1 MNEKAFARGVLAVF
15 CFGLIVAGGC
25 LPLLPKT
32 TWEPQLHAVEEIRA
46 DPGPFPTL
54 VHLHSG
60 EVAALE
66 RWSSH
71 HRNEVLTGWGTLYD
85 VRRSA
90 VRTGEFRISFDSI
103 ALVETRTPRVTRPPG
118 LTGLVTW
125 STLTGALTIVCV
137 ADPKAC
143 FGSCPTFYAYD
154 GEQDRLQAEGF
165 SSSIARV
172 LEARDVDALY
182 HLRPESRRVVIR
194 MTNEALETHAVR
206 FARLTVVPR
215 PPGGRVIATQ
225 EDRFLGVAGFVEP
238 KSCSSAEG
246 DCVDLVRAMDERERS
261 SPADSFD
268 LASRETIELEFAA
281 PHGDN
286 SLGLVLA
293 ARHTFVSTFLFY
305 QAMGYFGSKGGEWL
319 AALERGGEEAASA
332 AMGMAEELG
341 DIELWIASEDGE
353 WVSVGSY
360 DEAGPIATDISMFP
374 LPNLEHL
381 PGDPLRVKIRLAK
394 GSWRINYVALARL
407 AGEAQPIVLEP
418 TAVEYN
424 GTEDAAAQEA
434 LLDPEQ
440 HLITYPGDEYA
451 LIYVLPEKPEA
462 LEFFLDSKGYYYE
475 WMRAEWLQDEDPTM
489 ASLVLLDPA
498 RALRVLAPA
507 FKLAEPKMERL
518 FWESRFG
525 R

>member
-1 MNEKAFARGVLAVF
+1 
-15 CFGLIVAGGC
+15 
-25 LPLLPKT
+25 
-32 TWEPQLHAVEEIRA
+32 
-46 DPGPFPTL
+46 
-54 VHLHSG
+54 
-60 EVAALE
+60 
-66 RWSSH
+66 
-71 HRNEVLTGWGTLYD
+71 
-85 VRRSA
+85 
-90 VRTGEFRISFDSI
+90 
-103 ALVETRTPRVTRPPG
+103 
-118 LTGLVTW
+118 
-125 STLTGALTIVCV
+125 
-137 ADPKAC
+137 
-143 FGSCPTFYAYD
+143 
-154 GEQDRLQAEGF
+154 
-165 SSSIARV
+165 
-172 LEARDVDALY
+172 
-182 HLRPESRRVVIR
+182 
-194 MTNEALETHAVR
+194 
-206 FARLTVVPR
+206 
-215 PPGGRVIATQ
+215 
-225 EDRFLGVAGFVEP
+225 
-238 KSCSSAEG
+238 
-246 DCVDLVRAMDERERS
+246 MDERERS

-418 TAVEYN
+418 AAVEYN